1 MHYHAQ
7 VPLEYRCKFI
17 KIRQRVIGL
26 GAWQLTGE
34 LETDATEVMRVV
46 GLAKSYGGLKA
57 VDAVTFDVYKG
68 EVLAL
73 VGDNGAGK
81 STLVK
86 ALAGAQPPDSG
97 TIEVDGKVVQLRSPR
112 DADAAGIGC
121 LHQGLGLVDALNV
134 PENVFL
140 GRELKVKVLGFIPQ
154 LNHSLMRQRTIELLE
169 RFGVNLPRLN
179 DPVFKLSGGQRQTV
193 AISRLLLQDV
203 HVVIMDEPMAA
214 LGVEEGRRVL
224 ELVAN
229 MRDRGVSVIVISHNL
244 EHVFQLADRIAVM
257 KNGRLIGVV
266 KTASTTRDAVVRMI
280 TFGQLH

>member
-1 MHYHAQ
+1 MSEGGTQ
-7 VPLEYRCKFI
+7 
-17 KIRQRVIGL
+17 
-26 GAWQLTGE
+26 GA
-34 LETDATEVMRVV
+34 ATEVMRVTK
-46 GLAKSYGGLKA
+46 LAKSYGGLKA
-57 VDAVTFDVYKG
+57 VDAVSFEVYRG
-68 EVLAL
+68 EILAL

-97 TIEVDGKVVQLRSPR
+97 RIEIDGETVQLRTPR

-140 GRELKVKVLGFIPQ
+140 GRELQTRLLGFIPQ
-154 LNHSLMRQRTIELLE
+154 LDHGRMRERTIELLE
-169 RFGVNLPRLN
+169 RFGVDLPRLN
-179 DPVFKLSGGQRQTV
+179 DPVLKLSGGQRQTV
-193 AISRLLLQDV
+193 AISRLLLQEV
-203 HVVIMDEPMAA
+203 RLVLMDEPMAA

-224 ELVAN
+224 DLVRA
-229 MRDRGVSVIVISHNL
+229 MRERGISVIVISHNL

-266 KTASTTRDAVVRMI
+266 ATAATTREAVVKMI

>member
-1 MHYHAQ
+1 MSESGAQ
-7 VPLEYRCKFI
+7 AIPAK
-17 KIRQRVIGL
+17 
-26 GAWQLTGE
+26 
-34 LETDATEVMRVV
+34 VMSVV
-46 GLAKSYGGLKA
+46 GLSKSYGGLRA
-57 VDAVTFDVYKG
+57 VDDVTLDVHTG
-68 EVLAL
+68 EILAL

-97 TIEVDGKVVQLRSPR
+97 RIEIGGAPIQLRTPR

-140 GRELKVKVLGFIPQ
+140 GRELRKKVLGVVPQ
-154 LNHSLMRQRTIELLE
+154 LDHGRMRERTIELLE
-169 RFGVNLPRLN
+169 RFGVDLPRLN
-179 DPVFKLSGGQRQTV
+179 EPVSRLSGGQRQAV

-203 HVVIMDEPMAA
+203 RLVIMDEPMAA

-224 ELVAN
+224 ELVSN
-229 MRDRGVSVIVISHNL
+229 MRTRGISVIVISHNL

-266 KTASTTRDAVVRMI
+266 EAASTGRDAVVRMI